1 VVSSKS
7 EHSSTENH
15 SQESAANSLRA
26 CLVDGDPVQIARNRS
41 RRRRSLLIS
50 VLLQITALAAIILVP
65 ILSKTERITLANFV
79 PMPPYRHAVVVDH
92 TIHHTHSY
100 PRTHQFT
107 FCLTCL
113 TCPPV
118 VPQAPLGSNYSA
130 RPDTD
135 PGDGIPIG
143 EGTGIECPSCDL
155 RTSTKSQPDV
165 PREPVRKITV
175 THIDPAMLMHRVEPI
190 FPTLPRQTGQE
201 GTVELHAI
209 IATDGSVRSLQVL
222 EGNALFYQSALDA
235 VRQWRYK
242 PTYLNGNP
250 VEVDTHITVIYR
262 INR

>member
-1 VVSSKS
+1 VSSKS
-7 EHSSTENH
+7 ENDSTENR

-50 VLLQITALAAIILVP
+50 VLIQITALAALILVP
-65 ILSKTERITLANFV
+65 ILSKTERITLAKV
-79 PMPPYRHAVVVDH
+79 MPIPPYRRAIATVDH
-92 TIHHTHSY
+92 TDHRA
-100 PRTHQFT
+100 PRNPQPHQFS
-107 FCLTCL
+107 FCL

-118 VPQAPLGSNYSA
+118 LPRVPTASNNPPGENSS
-130 RPDTD
+130 PEGVGIGDSTD
-135 PGDGIPIG
+135 
-143 EGTGIECPSCDL
+143 IECSGCIDL
-155 RTSTKSQPDV
+155 RTNTNPQPPI
-165 PREPVRKITV
+165 PRDPTPKTV
-175 THIDPAMLMHRVEPI
+175 YRTHIDPAMLMHRVEPVY
-190 FPTLPRQTGQE
+190 PTLPRQTGQE

-209 IATDGSVRSLQVL
+209 IATDGSIRSLQVL